1 MGQKNEE
8 KSAVLD
14 LDQGF
19 KIVELKKA
27 LWYSNFLILNF
38 DFPKLDLLKKLIK
51 TKCWFGNYSNQI
63 VDT

>member
-19 KIVELKKA
+19 KIVELKKR
-27 LWYSNFLILNF
+27 Y
-38 DFPKLDLLKKLIK
+38 
-51 TKCWFGNYSNQI
+51 
-63 VDT
+63 DTVIF